1 MMNLLEGIMS
11 ELGSKKTEGAQAKAG
26 GGSFDSGYAIVGEL
40 GPELA
45 KMNGPGDMLTALD
58 TKNMASDMRNGMQ
71 NVMPLLSMLREI
83 PQVISNAVE
92 STDNNTTSSN
102 IQVGQDDSAEILK
115 QISNKMEQFVSV
127 ASQIANSTEK
137 TARNTDDIGDS
148 VY

>member
-1 MMNLLEGIMS
+1 
-11 ELGSKKTEGAQAKAG
+11 
-26 GGSFDSGYAIVGEL
+26 
-40 GPELA
+40 
-45 KMNGPGDMLTALD
+45 MNGPGDMLTALD